1 MNTEITDSLNAI
13 HDVSAQESRIIC
25 NGWMCAAIIELLII
39 LFLVWLLAKRSQ
51 KQRMPHN
58 KLDKLMNEKVD
69 YQNVIN
75 SSFHAAALYDQLIK
89 KCHPDRFPNDESKRK
104 IAEEISAELGKSRH
118 NVKRLDELKQRA
130 IQELGIIL

>member
-13 HDVSAQESRIIC
+13 HNVLAQESRIIC
-25 NGWMCAAIIELLII
+25 NGWMWAAIIELLII